1 MLLDAP
7 INLDALVFK
16 SQFVSDWHITFTTDV
31 SILPFFFFS
40 FLGGFF
46 LSILLQVYES
56 AYTEWQTIQILRPT
70 LQGLKKQ
77 MT

>member
-1 MLLDAP
+1 MNIFMLPDAP

-40 FLGGFF
+40 VFLGDFF
-46 LSILLQVYES
+46 CLFYCRSMNQH
-56 AYTEWQTIQILRPT
+56 T
-70 LQGLKKQ
+70 LNGRQFKF
-77 MT
+77 